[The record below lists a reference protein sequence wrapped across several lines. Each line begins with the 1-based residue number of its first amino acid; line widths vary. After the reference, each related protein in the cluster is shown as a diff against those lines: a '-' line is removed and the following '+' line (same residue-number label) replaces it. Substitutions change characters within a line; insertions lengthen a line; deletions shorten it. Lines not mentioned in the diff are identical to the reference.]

1 MSFHQFMRPRRIFVC
16 MLCAMLLT
24 SILTF
29 VPVARAAYPASVD
42 SDWTGTPPTVDG
54 SIAAGEWDN
63 ATVIDLAEIPMN
75 RIPAHLLAMNDANFL
90 YLCYDAAGDRT
101 PGPMDSASFS
111 FDTGGDGIATPG
123 GEDQFV
129 LSPNYDGSAHFVY
142 GISGGWIIED
152 SPFNPGLP
160 NHTGLAGA
168 IGFGPSPSQPLAH
181 RIFEISIPLD
191 LLGVAPGDSIGFAGL
206 SQAMPGLMDY
216 DDYAYD
222 TWPTFFFSPPELD
235 VYGVL
240 FLDTPAAVVDVEVV
254 PSLQRRTGPPS
265 SLVWHEMT
273 VKNEGTG
280 GPDTFDINVTSTW
293 NVTMFD
299 ASGTNPLV
307 DNTGTGFVDTD
318 VIPSGGSVDVT
329 ARVEIPSGM
338 GTYDI
343 AHLNFTSN
351 VNVSVSAYVELHT
364 VMPEVWFDPPHSDY
378 GLDTDVPPDGY
389 YNQLV
394 ILARVNVTEEG
405 PYDFQATLSD
415 ENGTATI
422 DWIWDFEILPAGVS
436 TVSLTFAGT
445 AIRVS
450 GIDGPYMVQMM
461 LYDGFELLDS
471 DTHMTAAYLHDE
483 FQPPGASFFPP
494 HSDYGADTD
503 IPPNGYYDVLIVD
516 VTLNVTVGGWYD
528 VDAYLYDSSGTTF
541 IDFSWGAGGWF
552 NPGMQTVSISFHG
565 VAIHASEIDGPY
577 LVSMDLYEDFDFIGS
592 DTHMTAPYNY
602 TEFDEPGASFASPH
616 SDYGLDTD
624 MPPDGYYN
632 HLIVEVNLNVTEA
645 GLYEVEA
652 RLFDFSGM
660 VPIDFAYFADFFS
673 PGFTT
678 VELWFDG
685 DYIRG
690 SGIDGP
696 YLVDLE
702 LYQSNFTVIDN
713 DTHLTAAYNH
723 TDFQPEPAFFQP
735 PHSDYGLD
743 TDIPPDGLYNELVVE
758 AMVNVTLAG
767 DYYISATLWDIFG
780 TTRIDRVWVP
790 TYLPVGLNAV
800 ELHFDGV
807 PIRAHE
813 IDGPYLVDMEL
824 DDSGHDYVD
833 DDIHITAPY
842 NYTEFQTPNASF
854 APPHSDYGIDTTVP
868 PNGYYDY
875 LIINASINVSTSD
888 LYYVFI
894 ELYDQTGT
902 LLVDWSGN
910 FTWLDA
916 GAVSMEIQFWG
927 RWLYESGIDGPYLAE
942 MYLYD
947 DNFTFSDHDTYL
959 TSPYLHTDFEPPAAE
974 FTPPHYE
981 YGLDTDV
988 PPNGFFDDLV
998 VLANLTVNFPGNYTL
1013 EAELMDPSPWTFLD
1027 DTIFEGYLDA
1037 GVHSIEL
1044 HFDGSVI
1051 RDAGSNGPYR
1061 VYLTLYNET
1070 HWFVDGDS
1078 FLTRPYSY
1086 NEFEPKAAMFWP
1098 PHADYGLDT
1107 DIPPNGLYDYLV
1119 VEASVFVV
1127 EEGDFEV
1134 DALLYTW
1141 DGNWIAGVTNFT
1153 HLATGVQTI
1162 LLELDGTVIYQ
1173 SGYNG
1178 SFQVELY
1185 LYDSASRL
1193 LDMGFINNTAFYSHT
1208 DFEPPDALPPSSFT
1222 FPLTPYLRNGPSV
1235 VVSYYAADPEPSMG
1249 LDSVSLYYSHSADN
1263 VTFGPW
1269 TLYESHAVSGNET
1282 SGDFLFGCPEGEG
1295 YYLLYTIALDEEGNE
1310 ESPPMTP
1317 DAEFQLQIPA
1327 AITFTTVEP
1336 SIVAGV
1342 RGTFGVAVIN
1352 ATGVETV
1359 LENPLD
1365 VDLTTTSPSGYF
1377 LEWGGVGQI
1386 SSVTIGS
1393 GESSAM
1399 FDYYAEVAGS
1409 FTLKFFSG
1417 LGQTSTPVDITP
1429 GPLDHIQISPSSA
1442 TVGASQQQ
1450 QFSASGYDAF
1460 GNEVGGLTF
1469 TWTTTGGIG
1478 TVTSGGLFTAGS
1490 SVSSGT
1496 VTASSGGVQGT
1507 ATVDVSAGAIHHIV
1521 IEPTLAGLIVDETQ
1535 QFTAT
1540 AYDAFDNPLSVSFT
1554 WSVAGSVGTVT
1565 SSGLFTAGRQA
1576 GSGSVIASADGVSGS
1591 ADVTVGPGPV
1601 HTIAVTPSTLSIQCG
1616 GTQQFAA
1623 EAHDQYGNP
1632 ISGLLFDWSIEGPIG
1647 TVDSSG
1653 LFTAGT
1659 SVEEGQVLASYGS
1672 AEGTAVVTLT
1682 PRPVAYVLVTPV
1694 VVSVRVDEAQQFTA
1708 AAYDEYDNQV
1718 EDVPFTWSTDS
1729 SIGTIDQNGA
1739 FTAGQAVSAGTV
1751 TAEANGI
1758 GGSSDV
1764 QILPGDPH
1772 QITITPADV
1781 SLAVDKQQLFAAEVR
1796 DVHGNLITD
1805 PLLVWSVEGE
1815 VGSIDDSG
1823 LLTAGPATGVG
1834 SVVATC
1840 GEASATAD
1848 ILASPGALHH
1858 VEVDPPSATVRVG
1871 DSVSF
1876 SAQGY
1881 DVHGNPIEGLSYEWV
1896 LTEGDGSLSTA
1907 SGLSTTFTPESGGD
1921 CRITLTVD
1929 SMTVIIPVDAIK
1941 EETERPAEW
1950 ATYLPVGL
1958 IVGLIIG
1965 ILIGMLVQRRRPAPE
1980 EPPESEEETE
1990 ESTEILEELDDT
2002 I

>member
-1 MSFHQFMRPRRIFVC
+1 MSFHQFMRSRRIFVC

-63 ATVIDLAEIPMN
+63 ATIVDLMEIPGN
-75 RIPAHLLAMNDANFL
+75 LIPAHLLAMNDASLL
-90 YLCYDAAGDRT
+90 YLCYDAVGDRT
-101 PGPMDSASFS
+101 PSLMDSASFS

-123 GEDQFV
+123 EEDQFV

-142 GISGGWIIED
+142 DISGGWLIED
-152 SPFNPGLP
+152 SPFDPGLP

-168 IGFGPSPSQPLAH
+168 IGFGPSPSQPLDH

-206 SQAMPGLMDY
+206 SEAMPGLMDF
-216 DDYAYD
+216 DAFVYD
-222 TWPTFFFSPPELD
+222 TWPRYFLSPPELD
-235 VYGVL
+235 DYGVL
-240 FLDTPAAVVDVEVV
+240 LLDTPAGVVDVEVV

-265 SLVWHEMT
+265 SFVWHEMT

-280 GPDTFDINVTSTW
+280 GSDTFDINVTSTW

-307 DNTGTGFVDTD
+307 DHTGTGFVDTD
-318 VIPSGGSVDVT
+318 AIPSGGSVDVT
-329 ARVEIPSGM
+329 ARVEVPSGV

-351 VNVSVSAYVELHT
+351 VNVSVSAHVELHT
-364 VMPEVWFDPPHSDY
+364 VIPEVWFDPPHSDY

-389 YNQLV
+389 FNELV
-394 ILARVNVTEEG
+394 VEVNLNVTE
-405 PYDFQATLSD
+405 DD
-415 ENGTATI
+415 
-422 DWIWDFEILPAGVS
+422 
-436 TVSLTFAGT
+436 
-445 AIRVS
+445 
-450 GIDGPYMVQMM
+450 
-461 LYDGFELLDS
+461 
-471 DTHMTAAYLHDE
+471 
-483 FQPPGASFFPP
+483 
-494 HSDYGADTD
+494 
-503 IPPNGYYDVLIVD
+503 
-516 VTLNVTVGGWYD
+516 WYD
-528 VDAYLYDSSGTTF
+528 VEAVLYDSSGMTQ
-541 IDFSWGAGGWF
+541 IDYAWDADWL
-552 NPGMQTVSISFHG
+552 TVGSGTLELYFDG
-565 VAIHASEIDGPY
+565 LAIHASGIDGPY
-577 LVSMDLYEDFDFIGS
+577 LVSMDLHDGSWNHIGS
-592 DTHMTAPYNY
+592 DTHMTGAYSY
-602 TEFDEPGASFASPH
+602 TEFEEPGASFAPPH

-632 HLIVEVNLNVTEA
+632 YLIVEVNLNVTEE

-652 RLFDFSGM
+652 MLFDSSSMFI
-660 VPIDFAYFADFFS
+660 IDFAWAADWLM
-673 PGFTT
+673 PGGNTT
-678 VELWFDG
+678 LYLSFDG
-685 DYIRG
+685 DAIRQ

-696 YLVDLE
+696 YIVELD
-702 LYQSNFTVIDN
+702 LYQSNWTLIDS
-713 DTHLTAAYNH
+713 DTHLTAPYNH
-723 TDFQPEPAFFQP
+723 TDFQPEPAFFDP

-743 TDIPPDGLYNELVVE
+743 TDMPPDGLYNNLVVE
-758 AMVNVTLAG
+758 AVVNVTTAG
-767 DYYISATLWDIFG
+767 DYYIDADLWDIFG
-780 TTRIDRVWVP
+780 TTWIDSVWVS

-807 PIRAHE
+807 PIRAYE
-813 IDGPYLVDMEL
+813 IDGPYLVYMTL
-824 DDSGHDYVD
+824 YDSGYDYVD

-875 LIINASINVSTSD
+875 LIINASVNVSTSD
-888 LYYVFI
+888 FYHVFI

-910 FTWLDA
+910 STWLDA
-916 GAVSMEIQFWG
+916 GAVSLEIQFWG

-947 DNFTFSDHDTYL
+947 DNFTFLDHDTYL

-974 FTPPHYE
+974 FTPPHYD

-1027 DTIFEGYLDA
+1027 DTIFEGYLDV
-1037 GVHSIEL
+1037 GFHSIEL

-1051 RDAGSNGPYR
+1051 RDRSANGPYR
-1061 VYLTLYNET
+1061 VYLSLYNET
-1070 HWFVDGDS
+1070 YWFVDGDS

-1141 DGNWIAGVTNFT
+1141 DGNWVAGVTNFT
-1153 HLATGVQTI
+1153 HLATGVQTV
-1162 LLELDGTVIYQ
+1162 LFELDGTAIYQ
-1173 SGYNG
+1173 SGHNG

-1193 LDMGFINNTAFYSHT
+1193 LDMDFINNTAFYSYT
-1208 DFEPPDALPPSSFT
+1208 DFEPPDTSSPSSHA

-1235 VVSYYAADPEPSMG
+1235 VVSYYAADPEPSVG
-1249 LDSVSLYYSHSADN
+1249 LDEVSLYYSHSADN
-1263 VTFGPW
+1263 VTFSPW

-1295 YYLLYTIALDEEGNE
+1295 YYRLYTIALDEEGNE

-1352 ATGVETV
+1352 ATDVETV

-1365 VDLTTTSPSGYF
+1365 IDLTTTSPSGYY
-1377 LEWGGVGQI
+1377 LEWGGVSQI

-1399 FDYYAEVAGS
+1399 FDYYAEVAGT
-1409 FTLKFFSG
+1409 FTLKLFSG

-1442 TVGASQQQ
+1442 TVGAAQQQ

-1507 ATVDVSAGAIHHIV
+1507 ATVDVSAGPIHNIV
-1521 IEPTLAGLIVDETQ
+1521 IEPTSAGLIVDETQ

-1554 WSVAGSVGTVT
+1554 WSVTGSVGTVT

-1576 GSGSVIASADGVSGS
+1576 GSGSVIASADGASGS

-1623 EAHDQYGNP
+1623 EVYDQYGNP
-1632 ISGLLFDWSIEGPIG
+1632 ISGLLFDWSVEGPIG

-1672 AEGTAVVTLT
+1672 AEGTAAVTLT
-1682 PRPVAYVLVTPV
+1682 PGPVAYVLVTPV
-1694 VVSVRVDEAQQFTA
+1694 VVSVRVDETQQFTA

-1718 EDVPFTWSTDS
+1718 EDVPFTWSADS

-1751 TAEANGI
+1751 TAEADGI

-1764 QILPGDPH
+1764 HILPGDPH

-1781 SLAVDKQQLFAAEVR
+1781 SLAMDEQQLFAAEVR

-1840 GEASATAD
+1840 GEASATAG
-1848 ILASPGALHH
+1848 ISVSPGALHH

-1876 SAQGY
+1876 SVQGY
-1881 DVHGNPIEGLSYEWV
+1881 DVHGNPIEGLSYEWE

-1921 CRITLTVD
+1921 CRLTLTVD
-1929 SMTVIIPVDAIK
+1929 SMTVTIPVDAIK

-1950 ATYLPVGL
+1950 ATYLPLGL

-1990 ESTEILEELDDT
+1990 ESTEILEELEELED
-2002 I
+2002 II